1 VRLLVTNRL
10 VASVVV
16 RATIRFV
23 PGGHFDASADLRRRM
38 RLTQHVTDD
47 AARVL
52 ITAMA
57 ARMEL
62 YLENAELCLDQLD
75 DRHIWFR
82 AQPRDN
88 AIGNL
93 VLHIVG
99 NLEQIA
105 NRIDGKPDVRDRPAE
120 FSTVGGHSMAVLT
133 QALQRSV
140 AECCRVMQS
149 LPVDRYS
156 DPFRI
161 RGKDTTVA
169 YALVMAVSHFSLHL
183 GQMQFIAK
191 SLLQD
196 KYREAPLR
204 GPKS

>member
-1 VRLLVTNRL
+1 MTHY
-10 VASVVV
+10 VA
-16 RATIRFV
+16 
-23 PGGHFDASADLRRRM
+23 
-38 RLTQHVTDD
+38 DD
-47 AARVL
+47 AAHALVV
-52 ITAMA
+52 AMA

-62 YLENAELCLDQLD
+62 YLENAELCLGQIDDQQV
-75 DRHIWFR
+75 WFR

-93 VLHIVG
+93 ILHTAG
-99 NLEQIA
+99 NLEQIV
-105 NRIDGKPDVRDRPAE
+105 NRVHGKPDVRDRPAE
-120 FSTVGGHSMAVLT
+120 FSAVGGQSKAVLT

-140 AECCRVMQS
+140 AECCRLMQS
-149 LPVDRYS
+149 LPLDRYS
-156 DPFRI
+156 EPFRI

-204 GPKS
+204 GPK